1 MLKAPLSAFCILWS
15 FWDVS
20 DLCVTLHSKVM
31 SIFENIFH
39 RRHVATGMPLSWG
52 RSGEILLHYNTSFV
66 KRLIAQPNSPFPAL
80 FRLSDVPALVRMRLT
95 LLSTFIENSAEVLM
109 WRQHQSRSTNVAF
122 IAPTITRRRYFA
134 VKNAQKCAL
143 RTFSNGAEFR
153 YGYCLGNCRASC
165 RVISI
170 REQKT
175 LFYLWVDRLLHS
187 CKWTDYKL
195 ISEIQISWVG
205 RLTRFCAKISCL
217 ETEGEHITLSKV
229 IFGDRRPLT
238 KANSGWFTEFSTF

>member
-1 MLKAPLSAFCILWS
+1 MLKAPLSAFCILRS

-20 DLCVTLHSKVM
+20 DLCVTLHSKV
-31 SIFENIFH
+31 FENIFH
-39 RRHVATGMPLSWG
+39 RRHVATGMLLAWG
-52 RSGEILLHYNTSFV
+52 RNGKISLYYDTSFV
-66 KRLIAQPNSPFPAL
+66 KRLIAQPKSPFPVL
-80 FRLSDVPALVRMRLT
+80 FHLSDVPALVLMRLT

-134 VKNAQKCAL
+134 VKNAQKCAW

-165 RVISI
+165 RVFIISI

-175 LFYLWVDRLLHS
+175 LFYLCADRLLHS

-205 RLTRFCAKISCL
+205 RLTRVRAKISCL
-217 ETEGEHITLSKV
+217 ETEGEHITLAKV